1 MKKMLTLILVFAVV
15 LSIIPLSTLTANAQT
30 LTDEGY
36 SVDSYLSVTLM
47 ESPEKPTESP
57 SLPMFCNDFEH
68 YCYFNF
74 YVTVDHYKELYYHY
88 TDDGELDWV
97 LVQGLGYRERPAL
110 LYRIVGNRLLSNSSC
125 FIPFDGTMG
134 VYDVAKRIYYDVT
147 DDVLNRYDGLADVY
161 MEMGIGRLIGD
172 IDRDDKLSIID
183 ATIMQRCEA
192 KTTDYP
198 ADDEVEYRNSDD
210 QLRYYSDFNRDGS
223 RDILDATCIQRY
235 LTNLPFTVGA

>member
-1 MKKMLTLILVFAVV
+1 MKKMLTRILVFTVV
-15 LSIIPLSTLTANAQT
+15 LSIILLSALTANAQT

-36 SVDSYLSVTLM
+36 SADSYLSATLM
-47 ESPEKPTESP
+47 EPPEEPTEIP
-57 SLPMFCNDFEH
+57 AQPKFRNNFEH

-74 YVTVDHYKELYYHY
+74 YVTVDHYNELYYHY

-147 DDVLNRYDGLADVY
+147 DDMLNRYDGLADVY

-172 IDRDDKLSIID
+172 IDRDDELSIID

-192 KTTDYP
+192 KSMDYP

-210 QLRYYSDFNRDGS
+210 QLRYYSDFNRDGE